1 MKEKNNIE
9 EGFLFDAEEIG
20 KQETDTQTSEG
31 TESSD
36 APLRRG
42 IKRSMVT

>member
-20 KQETDTQTSEG
+20 KQETDIQTSEG
-31 TESSD
+31 TESQMPLSVEEES
-36 APLRRG
+36 APW
-42 IKRSMVT
+42 

>member
-20 KQETDTQTSEG
+20 KQENGYTG
-31 TESSD
+31 I
-36 APLRRG
+36 RRH
-42 IKRSMVT
+42 KVHRYPSP

>member
-20 KQETDTQTSEG
+20 KQETDIQTSEG
-31 TESSD
+31 TEPTD
-36 APLRRG
+36 APAVEEE
-42 IKRSMVT
+42 SAPW

>member
-20 KQETDTQTSEG
+20 KQETDRQQKAQNPQMPLAVEE
-31 TESSD
+31 ES
-36 APLRRG
+36 APW
-42 IKRSMVT
+42 

>member
-31 TESSD
+31 TESTDPLAVEEES
-36 APLRRG
+36 APW
-42 IKRSMVT
+42 